1 MSDAPSSTPSSTSAA
16 TNPASRPTS
25 GTATAVSH
33 RFCTAPLMDWS
44 DRHCRYF
51 WRLFSKNALLYT
63 EMVTTGAILFGNQ
76 QSHLD
81 FNVEEQPVALQLGGS
96 DPKDLARCA
105 EIAEQWGY
113 SELNLNC
120 GCPSDRVKKG
130 RFGACL
136 MAEPDLVAEC
146 LGAMREAVSIPV
158 TVKHRIGIDDMED
171 YPGLTRF
178 VEAQARA
185 GITTFIVHARKA
197 WLNGLSPKENREI
210 PPLKYDMVYQL
221 KKDYPELE
229 IVLNGGINT
238 IEECQHHL
246 QLLDGV
252 MLGRAAYQTPAL
264 LADVDAALFGGEP
277 GPTPAQVVQQMLPYI
292 EQELTKGQHL
302 KHITRHMMGLF
313 QGVPGARRFR
323 RHLSERAHKA
333 GAGPEI
339 LEQALGL
346 VTSAA

>member
-1 MSDAPSSTPSSTSAA
+1 MPQSPHTASPPTPI
-16 TNPASRPTS
+16 TS

-51 WRLFSKNALLYT
+51 WRQFSKHALLYT
-63 EMVTTGAILFGNQ
+63 EMVTTGAILFGDQ
-76 QSHLD
+76 ESHLD

-96 DPKDLARCA
+96 DPEDLARCA
-105 EIAEQWGY
+105 QIAEQWGY

-120 GCPSDRVKKG
+120 GCPSDRVKRG

-146 LGAMREAVSIPV
+146 LGAMKSAVSIPV

-171 YPGLTRF
+171 YAGLTRF
-178 VEAQARA
+178 VEAQAGA

-197 WLNGLSPKENREI
+197 WLNGLSPKENREV

-221 KKDYPELE
+221 KRDYPELE

-238 IEECQHHL
+238 LDECREHL
-246 QLLDGV
+246 QQLDGV
-252 MLGRAAYQTPAL
+252 MLGRAAYQTPGL

-277 GPTPAQVVQQMLPYI
+277 GPTPAEVIHNMLPYI
-292 EQELTKGQHL
+292 ERELARGQRL
-302 KHITRHMMGLF
+302 NHITRHMMGLF

-323 RHLSERAHKA
+323 RHLSEHAHTA
-333 GAGPEI
+333 GAGPEV
-339 LEQALGL
+339 LEQALAL
-346 VTSAA
+346 VTVAA

>member
-1 MSDAPSSTPSSTSAA
+1 MPHSAQNPTPD
-16 TNPASRPTS
+16 NPAHYRPATS

-51 WRLFSKNALLYT
+51 WRQFSKHALLYT
-63 EMVTTGAILFGNQ
+63 EMVTTGAILFGDKE
-76 QSHLD
+76 SHLD

-96 DPKDLARCA
+96 DPQDLARCA

-113 SELNLNC
+113 SEINLNC

-146 LGAMREAVSIPV
+146 LGAMKSAVSIPV

-178 VEAQARA
+178 VEAQAEA

-197 WLNGLSPKENREI
+197 WLNGLSPKENREV

-221 KKDYPELE
+221 KRDFPQLE

-238 IEECQHHL
+238 IEDCREHL
-246 QLLDGV
+246 QQLDGV
-252 MLGRAAYQTPAL
+252 MLGRAAYQTPGI
-264 LADVDAALFGGEP
+264 LAEVDAALFGGEP
-277 GPTPAQVVQQMLPYI
+277 GPTPAAVIGRMLPYI
-292 EQELTKGQHL
+292 EKELARGQRL
-302 KHITRHMMGLF
+302 NHITRHMMGLF

-323 RHLSERAHKA
+323 RHLSEHAHTA
-333 GAGPEI
+333 GAGPEV
-339 LEQALGL
+339 LEQALAL
-346 VTSAA
+346 VTDAA

>member
-1 MSDAPSSTPSSTSAA
+1 M
-16 TNPASRPTS
+16 
-25 GTATAVSH
+25 SH

-51 WRLFSKNALLYT
+51 WRQFSKHALLYT
-63 EMVTTGAILFGNQ
+63 EMVTTGAILFGDKE
-76 QSHLD
+76 SHLN

-96 DPKDLARCA
+96 DPDDLARCA

-113 SELNLNC
+113 SEINLNC

-146 LGAMREAVSIPV
+146 LGAMKSAVSIPV

-178 VEAQARA
+178 VEAQASA

-197 WLNGLSPKENREI
+197 WLNGLSPKENREV

-221 KKDYPELE
+221 KQDFPQLE

-238 IEECQHHL
+238 LDECREHL

-252 MLGRAAYQTPAL
+252 MLGRAAYQTPTL
-264 LADVDAALFGGEP
+264 LAGVDAALFDGEP
-277 GPTPAQVVQQMLPYI
+277 GPTPAQVIHNMLPYI
-292 EQELTKGQHL
+292 EREMSRGQRL
-302 KHITRHMMGLF
+302 NHITRHMMGLF

-323 RHLSERAHKA
+323 RYLSEHAHTA
-333 GAGPEI
+333 GAGPEV
-339 LEQALGL
+339 LEQALAL
-346 VTSAA
+346 VTDAA